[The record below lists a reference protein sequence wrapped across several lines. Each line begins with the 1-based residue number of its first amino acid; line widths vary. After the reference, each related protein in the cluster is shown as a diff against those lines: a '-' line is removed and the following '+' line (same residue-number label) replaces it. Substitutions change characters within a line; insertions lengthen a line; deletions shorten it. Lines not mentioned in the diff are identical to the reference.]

1 MIHDPARLREV
12 IEELAELPLSTRRAH
27 LADVE
32 EKQGVA
38 AAQQLRDGLTEF
50 WKRKG

>member
-1 MIHDPARLREV
+1 MITNATKLQEV
-12 IEELAELPLSTRRAH
+12 IEELADLPLDARRAH

>member
-12 IEELAELPLSTRRAH
+12 IEELAALPLSTRRAH

-32 EKQGVA
+32 EKQGKEA
-38 AAQQLRDGLTEF
+38 ADQLRQALKALWDS
-50 WKRKG
+50 RK